1 MRPFYGSCTGVYVLP
16 HHFLTML
23 FLTYSGYN
31 YSKNRCSRIVHWF
44 VNKYLPR
51 HKIIINVDHLG
62 LLREGVFGWVWATD
76 CDHRP
81 REFEMELHNRMNPE
95 QYTKTLL
102 HELWHVYQH
111 VRGDLKDKHSQRLW
125 KGVDYSKTDYEDQ
138 PWEKEATE
146 MEEILF
152 QQYLTD
158 LNPTL

>member
-1 MRPFYGSCTGVYVLP
+1 M
-16 HHFLTML
+16 
-23 FLTYSGYN
+23 
-31 YSKNRCSRIVHWF
+31 
-44 VNKYLPR
+44 NKYLPR